1 MSLLLV
7 HTDSDER
14 EMYAEYFREEGFA
27 VQEVGTTEGALPL
40 ARDARA
46 VITGLMVPGS
56 IDPIEFIEDVRRERP
71 TTPIIVVTS
80 CLVPHRIDEAY
91 AAGANLVL
99 TKPCLPD
106 ALLLAVREV
115 IARRVA

>member
-1 MSLLLV
+1 MPLLLV

-14 EMYAEYFREEGFA
+14 EMYAEYFRGEGFA

-40 ARDARA
+40 ARHARV

-56 IDPIEFIEDVRRERP
+56 IDAIEFIADVRRERP

-80 CLVPHRIDEAY
+80 CLIPHRIDKAY

-99 TKPCLPD
+99 AKPCLPD
-106 ALLLAVREV
+106 VLLDAVRAV
-115 IARRVA
+115 IPRAE